1 MGFFNNY
8 SKHVVEDAKDGI
20 ISILAKF
27 DFNGA
32 SAAELDDLEDKLTD
46 VSKNLAVTRKKW
58 QEKKT
63 TADLIATKYN
73 NLMSD
78 VTKLQAAIDNPAT
91 ADATRTK
98 ASNMMTDKVTELEA
112 LVPEAETARAEEV
125 DVKEYVDML
134 EEAVRATSANLV
146 NARKG
151 LEGKKQQLDKL
162 RLKEEQGKEKLNT
175 AKMLAGLKEQST
187 ALGKVSGVLDKDI
200 EKAKLAAD
208 AIDIK
213 TKALMGTIKKP
224 TVVDDDMAAI
234 LGTTPSGTAESVQD
248 RLARLKKSV

>member
-1 MGFFNNY
+1 MGFFDNY
-8 SKHVVEDAKDGI
+8 SKHVAGDVKDGI

-58 QEKKT
+58 QDKKT
-63 TADLIATKYN
+63 AADLIATKYA
-73 NLMSD
+73 NLMND
-78 VTKLQAAIDNPAT
+78 ITKLQAAIDNPAT
-91 ADATRTK
+91 ADATKTK
-98 ASNMMTDKVTELEA
+98 ASNLIADKVTELEA
-112 LVPEAETARAEEV
+112 LAPEADAARAEEA

-146 NARKG
+146 GARKG

-162 RLKEEQGKEKLNT
+162 KLKAEQNEDKLNT

-187 ALGKVSGVLDKDI
+187 AIGKVGSVLDKDI

-208 AIDIK
+208 ATKIK
-213 TKALMGTIKKP
+213 TDALMGTIKKAP
-224 TVVDDDMAAI
+224 IVDEDMAAI

-248 RLARLKKSV
+248 RLARLKKTV